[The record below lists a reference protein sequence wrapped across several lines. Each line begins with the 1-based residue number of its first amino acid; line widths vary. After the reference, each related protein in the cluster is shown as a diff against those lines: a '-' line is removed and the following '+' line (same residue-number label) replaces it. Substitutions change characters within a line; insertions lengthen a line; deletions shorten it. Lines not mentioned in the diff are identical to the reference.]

1 MTATPVCC
9 TCGIIPIAESSFDE
23 LKRDNARLAAEL
35 AEFRRTEP
43 MKVAERNRWLD
54 KATRLA
60 GELADARD
68 LYTQVQQE
76 VCDLT
81 QAESDKLQ
89 EVRQTVCDLR
99 DELDAARGACRAIWV
114 WVKSDDGRSYNE
126 PAYQAAL
133 DKICEQ
139 VNK

>member
-1 MTATPVCC
+1 MLEHARRL
-9 TCGIIPIAESSFDE
+9 E
-23 LKRDNARLAAEL
+23 RDNARLAAEL

-68 LYTQVQQE
+68 
-76 VCDLT
+76 
-81 QAESDKLQ
+81 
-89 EVRQTVCDLR
+89 
-99 DELDAARGACRAIWV
+99 ACRSIWEFAQE
-114 WVKSDDGRSYNE
+114 DDGKCYNTPE
-126 PAYQAAL
+126 YQAAI
-133 DKICEQ
+133 DKVKAQ